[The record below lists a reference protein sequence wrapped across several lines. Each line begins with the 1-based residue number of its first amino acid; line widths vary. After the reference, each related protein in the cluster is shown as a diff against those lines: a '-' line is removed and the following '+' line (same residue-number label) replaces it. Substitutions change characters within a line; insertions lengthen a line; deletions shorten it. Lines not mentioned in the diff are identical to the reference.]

1 MKRTV
6 KLLAFL
12 MACIII
18 SASFAACS
26 KKRIL
31 VIDDYTSGSA
41 ASDDASVDP
50 SDETTAYIGQTPG
63 GSTSS
68 SGKINGAYGNETM
81 PDDIYVS
88 PDTTTYNGNVEVS
101 DVYETARETVETTH
115 YIESGYV
122 AVEYQFTH
130 CDGLSLLYEKK
141 DGSKKVSSFKS
152 SC

>member
-1 MKRTV
+1 MKITV

-31 VIDDYTSGSA
+31 VIDDYASGSA

-68 SGKINGAYGNETM
+68 SGKINGTYGNETM
-81 PDDIYVS
+81 PDDITVTWKCRTFTRRRERLS
-88 PDTTTYNGNVEVS
+88 RPLIILNQGMLPSSINLP
-101 DVYETARETVETTH
+101 TATDFRCYMRKKTVLKN
-115 YIESGYV
+115 IRIWW
-122 AVEYQFTH
+122 
-130 CDGLSLLYEKK
+130 
-141 DGSKKVSSFKS
+141 
-152 SC
+152 